1 MKASTV
7 AKAPK
12 LTAKQEAFC
21 LSYIESGNASDA
33 YRKSYS
39 AKAMNPNSV
48 HQRAKELMRNSK
60 ITARIAELRA
70 PAVAKAQITFESH
83 LARLEAISQRA
94 QELEQMSAACAAEV
108 ARGKA
113 AGLYVDKVE
122 HTGAVPIIVNV
133 TAVQINQ
140 VVEALRGEF

>member
-1 MKASTV
+1 M
-7 AKAPK
+7 
-12 LTAKQEAFC
+12 AKQYKPRPLTQKQEMFC
-21 LSYIESGNASDA
+21 LEYLKAGNASEA
-33 YRKSYS
+33 YRIAYNAGANAATSQRN
-39 AKAMNPNSV
+39 AKTLLGNT
-48 HQRAKELMRNSK
+48 K
-60 ITARIAELRA
+60 IATRIAELRA